1 MYFLSLQRTNFR
13 LKNSKVTRLKLNS
26 WYVVELRFKEKQ
38 LIETVACNPP
48 RKLASALECEA
59 VMLSKNVLLG
69 NYAATQKCILQTL
82 DYLQFVVILLLY
94 KQHMLNQF

>member
-1 MYFLSLQRTNFR
+1 M
-13 LKNSKVTRLKLNS
+13 
-26 WYVVELRFKEKQ
+26 ELRFKERQ
-38 LIETVACNPP
+38 LTETTACDRP

-69 NYAATQKCILQTL
+69 NYSGTQKSILQTL
-82 DYLQFVVILLLY
+82 AYLQVIVILLLY